1 MDQYVFVALGSN
13 IYDRLKYI
21 NSAIANMSLLK
32 GVSILKRSSLLET
45 APVGVSGQKDYLN
58 QVLLLKTSVE
68 PFSLLKEFKKIE
80 ILLGRVVRQRWS
92 EREIDI
98 DIILYGDLVINDD
111 VLTIPHKEI
120 LNRLFILK
128 SCVELMPDFFVK
140 TYGKTVIELYESLD
154 DSVKQQELRIFTS

>member
-1 MDQYVFVALGSN
+1 MK
-13 IYDRLKYI
+13 ITMK
-21 NSAIANMSLLK
+21 
-32 GVSILKRSSLLET
+32 
-45 APVGVSGQKDYLN
+45 QKFY
-58 QVLLLKTSVE
+58 QT
-68 PFSLLKEFKKIE
+68 LLKEFKKIE
-80 ILLGRVVRQRWS
+80 ILLGRVVRQRWA

-98 DIILYGDLVINDD
+98 DIILYGDLVTNDD

-154 DSVKQQELRIFTS
+154 DSVKQQELRVFTS

>member
-13 IYDRLKYI
+13 IDDRLKYI
-21 NSAIANMSLLK
+21 NSAIASISLLE
-32 GVSILKRSSLLET
+32 GISVLKKSSLLET

-58 QVLLLKTSVE
+58 QVLLLKTSIE
-68 PFSLLKEFKKIE
+68 PFSLLRKFKNIE
-80 ILLGRVVRQRWS
+80 VLLGRVARERWA

-98 DIILYGDLVINDD
+98 DIILHGDFILNDE

-128 SCVELMPDFFVK
+128 ACVELKPDFFVK
-140 TYGKTVIELYESLD
+140 AYGKTLVKLYESLD
-154 DSVKQQELRIFTS
+154 DSVKQQELKVFTS